1 MRRRIIPTIAN
12 RRVLDKSQIADS
24 IPYYQTMPTIFE
36 EIRYKELDELDEI
49 EGQFL
54 AFVLP
59 WLKLVPKTTEN
70 DVPSYKVRVGGGQVT
85 LEVVMGP
92 NLSPAGRD
100 STFRDGP
107 GLQGLG
113 STRLGLDL

>member
-92 NLSPAGRD
+92 NLSPAGLD
-100 STFRDGP
+100 STF
-107 GLQGLG
+107 
-113 STRLGLDL
+113 